1 MGVAGLASLG
11 GFTFGYD
18 QGVIAN
24 ILVMSSFKSQFLAT
38 AWQVGLISKFL
49 KDHFVPPLLTVLS
62 FSLYAR
68 ARLTHRCS
76 ISRHI
81 RRQVLQAECYFNCKR
96 YVFPIYIIHP

>member
-24 ILVMSSFKSQFLAT
+24 ILVMSSFKSRFLAT

-81 RRQVLQAECYFNCKR
+81 CRQVLQAECHFNCKR